1 VEKYF
6 LLDKII
12 NSFNFFQKKE
22 AAMISTI
29 PNLHLNTIKTYS
41 KDSILSFKEKG
52 QYVPISTAEF
62 DRKVR
67 LTAYGLRELGHSR
80 GDKMAI
86 LSENSPDW
94 IICDYANLC
103 LGGITVP
110 IYPTLVPEQ
119 IAYIIQNSESK
130 TVICSTPELL
140 EKVLSVKDKIPGV
153 ESIILM
159 NGTPPEGILSL
170 QNIREQGDRAMQKD
184 PDFFEKTVLSVK
196 PEDLA
201 SIIYTSGT
209 TGVPKGVMLSHGNFT
224 SNVTALASIIHFGIE
239 DTALS
244 FLPLSHVLERLGTF
258 AFLSRGVTMAYAESI
273 ETVAENLIE
282 VRPTIMISVPRL
294 FDKIYARVMDNVL
307 SSSSLKRKIF
317 FWALKVGKKEAALRR
332 NKQNIPLGLHFRRS
346 LADKLVFS
354 KITARTGGRVYFFVS
369 GGAPLSKDVAEFFG
383 AMGLVILEGYG
394 LTETSPVLAVNTFDN
409 IKLGTVGKPIPSV
422 EIRIKE
428 DGEILAKGPNIM
440 QGYYKNP
447 EETAE
452 TIKDGWL
459 HTGDIGY
466 LDEDGFLVITDRK
479 KDIIITTGGKNVAPQ
494 PIENMLKTSPY
505 IANPVVVGTR
515 RNFISALIV
524 PEFEKLEEY
533 AREQEISFRNRKEL
547 VENQAVINFI
557 MAEIQRVTSNLAS
570 YETIKKIILLD
581 KDFDIESGE
590 MTPTL
595 KVKRDFVEK
604 KFKEQ
609 IDALY
614 R

>member
-1 VEKYF
+1 
-6 LLDKII
+6 
-12 NSFNFFQKKE
+12 
-22 AAMISTI
+22 MISTI
-29 PNLHLNTIKTYS
+29 PTLHLNTIKTYS

-62 DRKVR
+62 DRMVR
-67 LTAYGLRELGHSR
+67 LTAYGLRELGHGQ
-80 GDKMAI
+80 GDKLVI
-86 LSENSPDW
+86 LSENSPEW
-94 IICDYANLC
+94 VIGDYANLC

-110 IYPTLVPEQ
+110 IYPTLVPDQ
-119 IAYIIQNSESK
+119 MAYIIRDSESK

-140 EKVLSVKDKIPGV
+140 GKVLSVRDKIPGV
-153 ESIILM
+153 KSFILM
-159 NGTPPEGILSL
+159 NGIPSEGVLSL
-170 QNIREQGDRAMQKD
+170 QNVREQGDQAMQKN
-184 PDFFEKTVLSVK
+184 PDFFEKTASTVK

-209 TGVPKGVMLSHGNFT
+209 TGLPKGVMLSHANFS
-224 SNVTALASIIHFGIE
+224 SNVSALASIISFGTK

-273 ETVAENLIE
+273 ETVAENLME

-317 FWALKVGKKEAALRR
+317 FWALKIGKKEAALRR
-332 NKQNIPLGLHFRRS
+332 NKQKVPTSLRLRRN
-346 LADKLVFS
+346 LANKLVFA

-409 IKLGTVGKPIPSV
+409 IKLGTVGKPIPGV
-422 EIRIKE
+422 EIRIEE

-440 QGYYKNP
+440 QGYYKMP

-452 TIKDGWL
+452 ALKDGWL

-466 LDEDGFLVITDRK
+466 LDEEGFLVITDRK

-533 AREQEISFRNRKEL
+533 ARQQEIPFLNRKEL
-547 VENQAVINFI
+547 VENQAVIDF
-557 MAEIQRVTSNLAS
+557 MMSEIQRVTSNLAS
-570 YETIKKIILLD
+570 YETIKKIILLER
-581 KDFDIESGE
+581 DFDIESGE

-614 R
+614 Q

>member
-1 VEKYF
+1 
-6 LLDKII
+6 
-12 NSFNFFQKKE
+12 
-22 AAMISTI
+22 MISTI
-29 PNLHLNTIKTYS
+29 PTLHLNTIKTYS

-62 DRKVR
+62 DRMVR
-67 LTAYGLRELGHSR
+67 LTAYGLRELGHGQ
-80 GDKMAI
+80 GDKLVI
-86 LSENSPDW
+86 LSENSPEW
-94 IICDYANLC
+94 VIGDYANLC

-110 IYPTLVPEQ
+110 IYPTLVPDQ
-119 IAYIIQNSESK
+119 MAYIIRDSESK

-140 EKVLSVKDKIPGV
+140 GKVLSVRDKIPGV
-153 ESIILM
+153 KSFILM
-159 NGTPPEGILSL
+159 NGIPSEGVLSL
-170 QNIREQGDRAMQKD
+170 QNVREQGDQAMQKN
-184 PDFFEKTVLSVK
+184 PDFFEKTASTVK

-209 TGVPKGVMLSHGNFT
+209 TGLPKGVMLSHANFS
-224 SNVTALASIIHFGIE
+224 SNVSALASIISFGTK

-273 ETVAENLIE
+273 ETVAENLME

-317 FWALKVGKKEAALRR
+317 FWALKIGKKEAALRR
-332 NKQNIPLGLHFRRS
+332 NKQKVPTSLRLRRN
-346 LADKLVFS
+346 LANKLVFA

-409 IKLGTVGKPIPSV
+409 IKLGTVGKPIPGV
-422 EIRIKE
+422 EIRIEE

-440 QGYYKNP
+440 QGYYKMP

-452 TIKDGWL
+452 ALKDGWL

-466 LDEDGFLVITDRK
+466 LDEEGFLVITDRK

-515 RNFISALIV
+515 RNFISVLIV

-533 AREQEISFRNRKEL
+533 ARQQEIPFLNRKEL
-547 VENQAVINFI
+547 VENQAVIDF
-557 MAEIQRVTSNLAS
+557 MMSEIQRVTSNLAS
-570 YETIKKIILLD
+570 YETIKKIILLER
-581 KDFDIESGE
+581 DFDIESGE

-614 R
+614 Q

>member
-1 VEKYF
+1 
-6 LLDKII
+6 
-12 NSFNFFQKKE
+12 
-22 AAMISTI
+22 MISTI
-29 PNLHLNTIKTYS
+29 PRLHLNTIRTYL
-41 KDSILSFKEKG
+41 KDSLLSFKEKG
-52 QYVPISTAEF
+52 QYIPISTQEF
-62 DRKVR
+62 DRTVR

-80 GDKMAI
+80 EDKLAL
-86 LSENSPDW
+86 LSENSPEW
-94 IICDYANLC
+94 IIFDYANLC

-130 TVICSTPELL
+130 TVVCSTPDLL
-140 EKVLSVKDKIPGV
+140 EKVQSVKDKIPGV
-153 ESIILM
+153 KSFILM
-159 NGTPPEGILSL
+159 NGIPPEDVLSL
-170 QNIREQGDRAMQKD
+170 QNIREQGDLAMQKE
-184 PDFFEKTVLSVK
+184 PDFFEKAALSVK

-224 SNVTALASIIHFGIE
+224 SNVSALAAIVPFGIE

-244 FLPLSHVLERLGTF
+244 FLPLSHVLERLGTI

-273 ETVAENLIE
+273 ETVAENLME

-307 SSSSLKRKIF
+307 SSSGLKRKIF

-332 NKQNIPLGLHFRRS
+332 NKKKPSLGLRLRRN
-346 LADKLVFS
+346 LADKLVFA
-354 KITARTGGRVYFFVS
+354 KITARTGGRVSFFVS

-409 IKLGTVGKPIPSV
+409 IKLGTVGKPIPGV

-447 EETAE
+447 EETTE

-459 HTGDIGY
+459 HTGDIGH

-533 AREQEISFRNRKEL
+533 ARQQEIPFLNRKEL
-547 VENQAVINFI
+547 VENQAVIDFI
-557 MAEIQRVTSNLAS
+557 TAEIQRVTSNLAS

-595 KVKRDFVEK
+595 KVKRDFIEK

>member
-1 VEKYF
+1 
-6 LLDKII
+6 
-12 NSFNFFQKKE
+12 
-22 AAMISTI
+22 MISTI

>member
-1 VEKYF
+1 
-6 LLDKII
+6 
-12 NSFNFFQKKE
+12 
-22 AAMISTI
+22 MISTI
-29 PNLHLNTIKTYS
+29 PRLHLNTVKNFN
-41 KDSILSFKEKG
+41 KDNQLSFKEKG
-52 QYVPISTAEF
+52 RYVPVSTAEF
-62 DRKVR
+62 NLAVR
-67 LTAYGLRELGHSR
+67 RTAYGLKELGHNR
-80 GDKMAI
+80 EDKLAI

-103 LGGITVP
+103 IGGITVP
-110 IYPTLVPEQ
+110 IYPTLVPDH
-119 IAYIIQNSESK
+119 IAYIIRDSDSK
-130 TVICSTPELL
+130 IVICSTPDLL

-153 ESIILM
+153 KSIILM
-159 NGTPPEGILSL
+159 NGTPSGDVLSL
-170 QNIREQGDRAMQKD
+170 QNLREQGDQAMQKD
-184 PDFFEKTVLSVK
+184 PDFFDRTASAVE

-209 TGVPKGVMLSHGNFT
+209 TGLPKGVMLSHANFS
-224 SNVTALASIIHFGIE
+224 SNVSALASIIPFCDK

-244 FLPLSHVLERLGTF
+244 FLPLSHVLERLSTF

-273 ETVAENLIE
+273 ETVAENLLE

-307 SSSSLKRKIF
+307 TSSGLKRKIF
-317 FWALKVGKKEAALRR
+317 FWALNVGKKEAALRR
-332 NKQNIPLGLHFRRS
+332 NKKQPSLGLRFRRK
-346 LADKLVFS
+346 LAGKLVFA
-354 KITARTGGRVYFFVS
+354 KITSRTGGQISFFVS

-383 AMGLVILEGYG
+383 AMGLIILEGYG

-409 IKLGTVGKPIPSV
+409 IKLGTVGKPIPGV

-428 DGEILAKGPNIM
+428 DGEILAKGPNVM
-440 QGYYKNP
+440 QGYYKKP

-452 TIKDGWL
+452 SIKDGWL

-466 LDEDGFLVITDRK
+466 LDNEGFLVITDRI
-479 KDIIITTGGKNVAPQ
+479 KDIIVTTGGKNVAPQ

-524 PEFEKLEEY
+524 PDFEKLETY
-533 AREQEISFRNRKEL
+533 AREKEIPFLNRKEL
-547 VENQAVINFI
+547 VENQTVIDFLMN
-557 MAEIQRVTSNLAS
+557 EIHRVTSNLAP

-581 KDFDIESGE
+581 RDFNIESGE

-604 KFKEQ
+604 QFKEQ
-609 IDALY
+609 IDTLY

>member
-1 VEKYF
+1 
-6 LLDKII
+6 
-12 NSFNFFQKKE
+12 
-22 AAMISTI
+22 MISTI
-29 PNLHLNTIKTYS
+29 PRLHLNMVKNYS
-41 KDSILSFKEKG
+41 KDSQLSFKEKG
-52 QYVPISTAEF
+52 RYVPISTAEF
-62 DRKVR
+62 DLAVR
-67 LTAYGLRELGHSR
+67 RTAYGLRELGHSR
-80 GDKMAI
+80 GDKLAI
-86 LSENSPDW
+86 FSENSPDW
-94 IICDYANLC
+94 VICDYANLC

-110 IYPTLVPEQ
+110 IYPTLVPEH
-119 IAYIIQNSESK
+119 IAYIIQDSESK
-130 TVICSTPELL
+130 IVICSTPNLL

-153 ESIILM
+153 KSLILM
-159 NGTPPEGILSL
+159 NGTPPNEVLSL
-170 QNIREQGDRAMQKD
+170 QNLREQGDQAMQND
-184 PDFFEKTVLSVK
+184 PDFFEKTASALK

-209 TGVPKGVMLSHGNFT
+209 TGLPKGVMLNHGNFT
-224 SNVTALASIIHFGIE
+224 SNVSALASIIPFGVE

-273 ETVAENLIE
+273 ETVAENLME

-317 FWALKVGKKEAALRR
+317 FWALKVGKKEAALRQS
-332 NKQNIPLGLHFRRS
+332 KEKPSLGLRFRRS
-346 LADKLVFS
+346 LADKLVFT
-354 KITARTGGRVYFFVS
+354 KITARTGGRISFFVS

-383 AMGLVILEGYG
+383 AMGLIILEGYG

-409 IKLGTVGKPIPSV
+409 IKLGTVGKPIPGV
-422 EIRIKE
+422 EIRIEE

-459 HTGDIGY
+459 YTGDIGH

-479 KDIIITTGGKNVAPQ
+479 KDIIVTTGGKNVAPQ

-505 IANPVVVGTR
+505 IANQVVVGTR

-524 PEFEKLEEY
+524 PDFDKLEEY
-533 AREQEISFRNRKEL
+533 ARENQIPFNNRKEL
-547 VENQAVINFI
+547 VENQAVIDF
-557 MAEIQRVTSNLAS
+557 MMDEIHKATSSLAP

-581 KDFDIESGE
+581 RDFDIESGE

-604 KFKEQ
+604 EFKEQ
-609 IDALY
+609 IDSLY
-614 R
+614 Q